1 MSAPIHSFPPIVSTH
16 ARVLILGSMPGVRSL
31 QAQEYYAHPQNLF
44 WPFMH
49 SLLGLD
55 PALPYSARTDALS
68 AAGVAVWDVL
78 ASCERVGSL
87 DSAICDDSALP
98 NELGTL
104 LDAYPGIGTILF
116 NGAKAEQAYQRCVAP
131 GIRRAGIICACLP
144 STSPANA
151 SQRVAD
157 KLRRWRVGLLSAGL
171 DVLPLP
177 DTN

>member
-1 MSAPIHSFPPIVSTH
+1 MSAAIHSFPPIVSVH

-49 SLLGLD
+49 RLLGVD
-55 PALPYSARTDALS
+55 ASLPYPVRTEALS

-87 DSAICDDSALP
+87 DSAICDDSAFP
-98 NELGTL
+98 NDLATL
-104 LDAYPGIGTILF
+104 LGAHPRIGAILF
-116 NGAKAEQAYQRCVAP
+116 NGAKAERAYRRFVAP
-131 GIRRAGIICACLP
+131 AIQRDALHCVCLP

-151 SQRVAD
+151 SQRVPD
-157 KLRRWRVGLLSAGL
+157 KLQRWRQGLLSAGL
-171 DVLPLP
+171 DALPLP
-177 DTN
+177 YPG